1 MSSPTS
7 ISSIDE
13 EPPRDETKYISF
25 RFGKVWKHIYFC
37 TGRQMER
44 PKAATGPVY
53 RRCTPILLA
62 GHTVSAG
69 GYSEFVETSCAAYR

>member
-25 RFGKVWKHIYFC
+25 RFGKVWKHIYF
-37 TGRQMER
+37 
-44 PKAATGPVY
+44 
-53 RRCTPILLA
+53 
-62 GHTVSAG
+62 
-69 GYSEFVETSCAAYR
+69 

>member
-1 MSSPTS
+1 
-7 ISSIDE
+7 
-13 EPPRDETKYISF
+13 
-25 RFGKVWKHIYFC
+25 
-37 TGRQMER
+37 MER

-69 GYSEFVETSCAAYR
+69 GYSEFVENFMCCVSVTKGRLVGSNQPYDPGENLGQ